1 MNESLDNLFV
11 SKRPNINYKIIY
23 KIIFTARVSF
33 EGSGLEK
40 KFYVFESVG
49 WTKYP
54 KELNLRICYRPLDL

>member
-11 SKRPNINYKIIY
+11 SKCPNINYKIISRPEFQSN
-23 KIIFTARVSF
+23 KR
-33 EGSGLEK
+33 SGVEK
-40 KFYVFESVG
+40 KFYVFENVG